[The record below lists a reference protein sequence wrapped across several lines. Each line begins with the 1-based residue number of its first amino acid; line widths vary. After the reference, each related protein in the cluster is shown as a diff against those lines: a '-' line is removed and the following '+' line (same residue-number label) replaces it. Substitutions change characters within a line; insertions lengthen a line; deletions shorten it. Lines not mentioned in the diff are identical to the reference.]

1 MPKGSDSKC
10 TQCRREGE
18 KLFLKGEKCYTS
30 KCPIVKRNFPP
41 GQHGAKGRGRMS
53 NYGTHLREKQ
63 KAKREYGLKE
73 TQFYNYFRKAERQ
86 TGDTAETLSRLLET
100 RLDNVVY
107 RLGIGTS
114 RVQARQLVNHGH
126 FLVNGRGTDIPSYQV
141 RANDVIQVKPKRLT
155 DKKYFQEALKRIV
168 KHEPPAW
175 LTLDKVK
182 LEGKVLALPTMAD
195 LKQNFQTQLIIEFY
209 SR

>member
-1 MPKGSDSKC
+1 MQKGSISKC

-18 KLFLKGEKCYTS
+18 KLFLKGEKCNS
-30 KCPIVKRNFPP
+30 AKCAMVKRNYPP
-41 GQHGAKGRGRMS
+41 GQHGGKGHGRMS

-63 KAKREYGLKE
+63 KAKRQYGLKE
-73 TQFYNYFRKAERQ
+73 AQFYNYFKKAEQ
-86 TGDTAETLSRLLET
+86 QKGDTAESLTRLLET

-114 RVQARQLVNHGH
+114 RVLSRQLVNHGH
-126 FLVNGRGTDIPSYQV
+126 FLVNGRSTDIPSYQV
-141 RANDVIQVKPKRLT
+141 RPNETITVKPNRLT
-155 DKKYFQEALKRIV
+155 KKYFQDTIKRIA
-168 KHEPPAW
+168 KHEPPVW
-175 LTLDKVK
+175 LTLDKDK
-182 LEGKVLALPTMAD
+182 LEGKVLALPSAED